1 MEKSIK
7 RVHSAEFKL
16 SVVLALMKQ
25 EKTMSQI
32 CSEFRIHS
40 TQARRWKEKSFCLIG
55 QRFSDLLSEKP
66 KVLKKT
72 KNNKSKKSA
81 IVADFLWK
89 RLPCFA
95 RNDEFVILFKMYFFL
110 KLFQPFF

>member
-40 TQARRWKEKSFCLIG
+40 TQARRWKEKALEGMKGSLNGTGVSQKLEDNTQLIEELYRQIG
-55 QRFSDLLSEKP
+55 KL
-66 KVLKKT
+66 KVELDWLKK
-72 KNNKSKKSA
+72 KGRYS
-81 IVADFLWK
+81 V
-89 RLPCFA
+89 
-95 RNDEFVILFKMYFFL
+95 
-110 KLFQPFF
+110 